1 MPNSFEK
8 LWVFGDSHSTPN
20 MCVEPDQSFWGLAAT
35 ELAVKHVVNCSRP
48 ALSFDSVCHL
58 LVGEQQ
64 QYDYDRDFFIIGIPP
79 LERITIFDDYKDTTF
94 KSWSFDLPGWNLQR
108 TKMLSHN
115 GLINLQYKDLD
126 KVWIMMSDRAWLE
139 TQVLRQIFLITQWLD
154 QQHAQ
159 YMIINLSKNLDPANH
174 WGPSQFILDYCKNH
188 QRCQLFDGSLYNCNL
203 GTHFPADFDHYGW
216 YGHHDS
222 NGNRH
227 FFDTTVRKK
236 LC

>member
-1 MPNSFEK
+1 MPKSFEK
-8 LWVFGDSHSTPN
+8 LWVFGDSHSTPGV
-20 MCVEPDQSFWGLAAT
+20 CVEPDKSYWGLAAI
-35 ELAVKHVVNCSRP
+35 ELAVKNVVNCSRP
-48 ALSFDSVCHL
+48 ALSFDSVCQL

-79 LERITIFDDYKDTTF
+79 LERVTIFDNYKDTHF
-94 KSWSFDLPGWNLQR
+94 ESWSFDLPEWNLQR
-108 TKMLSHN
+108 TQMHSHN
-115 GLINLQYKDLD
+115 GLINLPYKDLD
-126 KVWIMMSDRAWLE
+126 KIWITLSDRSWVE

-159 YMIINLSKNLDPANH
+159 YMIINHSKNLDSNNH

-188 QRCQLFDGSLYNCNL
+188 HRCQLFDGSLYDCNL
-203 GTHFPADFDHYGW
+203 GIHRPADFDQYGW
-216 YGHHDS
+216 YGHHNS
-222 NGNRH
+222 NGNQH